1 MQQRFSAL
9 GALISVVDR
18 AAYTSRPFSI
28 SRMEDV
34 WGIGLL
40 VLNCSDFFL
49 GGGLES
55 VEDAQASSG
64 RDPTVPQTNADRTV
78 RSSI

>member
-40 VLNCSDFFL
+40 VLNCSDFF

-64 RDPTVPQTNADRTV
+64 RDPAVPQTNADRTV
-78 RSSI
+78 RLSI